1 MLTWLAD
8 LSPYFSGLNVFRYI
22 TFRTAG
28 ATMTAVV
35 FVFLLIV
42 LIRVVFSFVSP
53 FPTNPISRFAW
64 RVTEPVLAPIRRLLP
79 AMGGL
84 DLSPLV
90 VWLAAII
97 LIQLLGSLH

>member
-1 MLTWLAD
+1 MTGPID
-8 LSPYFSGLNVFRYI
+8 LL
-22 TFRTAG
+22 
-28 ATMTAVV
+28 V
-35 FVFLLIV
+35 FVIQAFLIIV

-79 AMGGL
+79 PMSGL

-90 VWLAAII
+90 VWLVAIV
-97 LIQLLGSLH
+97 LIQFLGSLH

>member
-1 MLTWLAD
+1 
-8 LSPYFSGLNVFRYI
+8 
-22 TFRTAG
+22 
-28 ATMTAVV
+28 MTGPIDVVV
-35 FVFLLIV
+35 FVIQAFLIIV

-79 AMGGL
+79 PMSGL

-90 VWLAAII
+90 VWLVAIV
-97 LIQLLGSLH
+97 LIQFLGSLH

>member
-1 MLTWLAD
+1 MTGPID
-8 LSPYFSGLNVFRYI
+8 LL
-22 TFRTAG
+22 
-28 ATMTAVV
+28 V
-35 FVFLLIV
+35 FVIQAFLVIV

-79 AMGGL
+79 PMSGL

-90 VWLAAII
+90 VWLVAIV
-97 LIQLLGSLH
+97 LIQFLGSLH

>member
-1 MLTWLAD
+1 MGPID
-8 LSPYFSGLNVFRYI
+8 L
-22 TFRTAG
+22 
-28 ATMTAVV
+28 VV
-35 FVFLLIV
+35 LVIQAFLIVV

-79 AMGGL
+79 PMSGL

-90 VWLAAII
+90 VWLVAIV
-97 LIQLLGSLH
+97 LIQFLGSLH